1 MDWKDTVVKFYD
13 LKKRSLTFK
22 GNLYDYAYISH
33 KRSVG
38 VITEILGENL
48 FTIAFFPSMKNDQ
61 TFVGTVNF
69 DRKRDFIIPRYESL
83 LKFANYI
90 IQKEIELEKTI
101 DVIDRKF
108 SDDITSSYKLHE
120 KLAEMYRENT
130 GSGRSEYDMILYF
143 ICDWLGLKDQI
154 YR

>member
-1 MDWKDTVVKFYD
+1 MEWKETVVKFYD

-22 GNLYDYAYISH
+22 GNLYDYAYIST
-33 KRSVG
+33 KKSVG
-38 VITEILGENL
+38 IITEILGENI
-48 FTIAFFPSMKNDQ
+48 FTLAFFPSMKNEN
-61 TFVGTVNF
+61 TFVATINF
-69 DRKRDFIIPRYESL
+69 DRQRDFIIPRYESL

-108 SDDITSSYKLHE
+108 EDVAASSFKLHE
-120 KLAEMYRENT
+120 KLAEMYKRIGNT
-130 GSGRSEYDMILYF
+130 HRTEYDMILYF
-143 ICDWLGLKDQI
+143 ICDWLGLKEEI

>member
-1 MDWKDTVVKFYD
+1 MEWKDTVVKFYD

-22 GNLYDYAYISH
+22 GNLYDYAYIST
-33 KRSVG
+33 KKSVG
-38 VITEILGENL
+38 IITEILGENI
-48 FTIAFFPSMKNDQ
+48 FTLAFFPSMRNDE
-61 TFVGTVNF
+61 TFVATINF
-69 DRKRDFIIPRYESL
+69 DRQKDFIIPRYESL

-108 SDDITSSYKLHE
+108 TEIGSSSYKLHD
-120 KLAEMYRENT
+120 KLAAMYRDKNHAR
-130 GSGRSEYDMILYF
+130 RSEYDMILYF
-143 ICDWLGLKDQI
+143 ICDWLGLKDEI